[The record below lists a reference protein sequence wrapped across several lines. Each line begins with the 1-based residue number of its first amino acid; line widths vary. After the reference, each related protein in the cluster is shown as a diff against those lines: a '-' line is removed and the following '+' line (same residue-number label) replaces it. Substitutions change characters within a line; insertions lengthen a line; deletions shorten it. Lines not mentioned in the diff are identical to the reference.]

1 MFKVSPTGGD
11 LEGALAKRIMFEED
25 ILNLIPQKPPF
36 VMVDRLLFSD
46 DDHTKTS
53 FTVTEGNVLVINGR
67 FSEAGLMEN
76 MAQTAAAGAGN
87 MARIE
92 DRPID
97 IGYIGAVKNLVVFEL
112 PPVNAELITEVK
124 VETRLLNIAIVT
136 AKVWYNDNVVAQC
149 EMKIFINKIND

>member
-1 MFKVSPTGGD
+1 MYS
-11 LEGALAKRIMFEED
+11 ED
-25 ILNLIPQKPPF
+25 ILSLIPQKPPF
-36 VMVDRLLFSD
+36 VMVDELLFSD

-53 FTVTEGNVLVINGR
+53 FTVAANNVFVIDGA

-97 IGYIGAVKNLVVFEL
+97 IGYIGAVKNLEVFEL
-112 PPVNAELITEVK
+112 PVVNDELVTEVK
-124 VETRLLNIAIVT
+124 VETRLLNIAVVT
-136 AKVWYNDNVVAQC
+136 GKVWRNDTLVAKC

>member
-1 MFKVSPTGGD
+1 
-11 LEGALAKRIMFEED
+11 
-25 ILNLIPQKPPF
+25 
-36 VMVDRLLFSD
+36 MVDRLLFSD

-53 FTVTEGNVLVINGR
+53 FTVTEDNVLVINGEL
-67 FSEAGLMEN
+67 SEAGLMEN

-97 IGYIGAVKNLVVFEL
+97 IGYIAAVKNLEIFEL
-112 PPVNAELITEVK
+112 PPLNAELITEVK
-124 VETRLLNIAIVT
+124 VETRLLNVAIVT
-136 AKVWYNDNVVAQC
+136 GKVWSNNSVIAQC